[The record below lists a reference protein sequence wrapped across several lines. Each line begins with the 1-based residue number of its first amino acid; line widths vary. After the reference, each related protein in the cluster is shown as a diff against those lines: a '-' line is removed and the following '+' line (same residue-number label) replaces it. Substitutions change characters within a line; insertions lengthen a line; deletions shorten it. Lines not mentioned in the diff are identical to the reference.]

1 MNRHARLLLPLAL
14 LAVLGACILP
24 AQRTVTRIDRK
35 VDRLIADHEVMHR
48 DLGELVE
55 ASRLQGT
62 GEITLFFPWHATR
75 LHRGGRQYQRLVAWL
90 DDLVLASRG
99 REVLLVS
106 VGSADDWGRAD
117 WNQELG
123 VMRAHSPR
131 WVVEEHLV
139 NVPHRW
145 VRFVSAGDLLA
156 PPSARGRTW
165 RHVRLIA
172 VYDEAQLPP
181 LPPG

>member
-1 MNRHARLLLPLAL
+1 MNRTIRLLGPAL
-14 LAVLGACILP
+14 IIAALGACIVP

-35 VDRLIADHEVMHR
+35 LDRLIADHEVMQR
-48 DLGELVE
+48 DLSELVE

-75 LHRGGRQYQRLVAWL
+75 LHRGGQQYERLVDWL
-90 DDLVLASRG
+90 DALVLASRG
-99 REVLLVS
+99 REILLVT
-106 VGSADDWGRAD
+106 VGSADDWGRPD
-117 WNQELG
+117 WNEELG
-123 VMRAHSPR
+123 LMRAHSPR

-145 VRFVSAGDLLA
+145 VRFVSVGDLLA
-156 PPSARGRTW
+156 PHEARGRTW
-165 RHVRLIA
+165 RHVRIVA
-172 VYDEAQLPP
+172 VYDEDQLPP